1 MMRTIPFFIL
11 RDTTDEAAD
20 IPVWDALRENLV
32 SSCDYHVFII
42 DYSAP

>member
-1 MMRTIPFFIL
+1 MRTILFFIL

-32 SSCDYHVFII
+32 SPRDYHGFII
-42 DYSAP
+42 DYPAP